1 MILLYDFE
9 YISKNLVLENFLK
22 VICEEFGVKYKLRK
36 EGKFVKLYID
46 EDEQRQHEFADHLS
60 SMLPLSL
67 FLKSSN
73 AKITDS
79 IVGKE
84 INIKNTAISLPF
96 TKNAIECAKDAESFY
111 YNHPFPPNEVGFINY
126 NVTSLTLE
134 DKNST
139 IVANNSRDYKNIYK
153 KIANLIKNGK
163 KIKIKTPNGIFLFFE
178 INKENMKSIDNFEI
192 IPTDISLVQKM
203 VNITQ
208 EELQILMTLEKPIM
222 RAKVNMVYEA
232 KEILPENRIK
242 IRMSN
247 SVLLQLICE
256 ELFDIGV
263 EFIGK
268 SNDTVKCDIF
278 LDYDIKIPKIPDI
291 EVAVLENGEILVL
304 QDDTYAS
311 KESKKDLDKIRE
323 PSIRQFVSIL
333 KERELFDTQVSC
345 FYFSTKYD
353 DAILYQDSDKGM
365 LSLVKFPLY
374 SSIREIFSIIR
385 KKSASGRK
393 LIENYQKSFPKLY
406 NFLLRVNIPRKLSNN
421 FYNLLRFVSLIVGF
435 SDNFENAAKKLIENA
450 EDFGGQKGV
459 RIDMKLEDED
469 KIYSDFNPYKVIQSA
484 MSFKLAGCDDM
495 TLSFGV
501 IESFSYLVSDIAD
514 AHKET
519 LGSQNITLGGSLF
532 GYPLIAELISKNLL
546 PNHKIYFNQELPIEQ
561 HQ

>member
-36 EGKFVKLYID
+36 EGEFVKLYID

-84 INIKNTAISLPF
+84 INIKSTAISLPF
-96 TKNAIECAKDAESFY
+96 TKNSIECAKDAESFY
-111 YNHPFPPNEVGFINY
+111 HNHPFPPNEVGFINY

-134 DKNST
+134 DENST
-139 IVANNSRDYKNIYK
+139 IVANSSSDYKNIYK

-178 INKENMKSIDNFEI
+178 INKENMKDIDDFEV

-222 RAKVNMVYEA
+222 RAKVNMVYET
-232 KEILPENRIK
+232 KEILSKNRIK
-242 IRMSN
+242 IRMPN
-247 SVLLQLICE
+247 SVMLQLICE
-256 ELFDIGV
+256 ELFSRGV
-263 EFIGK
+263 EFICK
-268 SNDTVKCDIF
+268 SSDTKKYDSF
-278 LDYDIKIPKIPDI
+278 LDYDVKIPKIPDI
-291 EVAVLENGEILVL
+291 EVTLLENGEIVIIKG
-304 QDDTYAS
+304 DEYAS
-311 KESKKDLDKIRE
+311 DDLKKDLDKFKDN
-323 PSIRQFVSIL
+323 SIRKFVSIL
-333 KERELFDTQVSC
+333 KERELFDFKSSC
-345 FYFSTKYD
+345 FYFSKRYD
-353 DAILYQDSDKGM
+353 DKVMYHDNDKGM
-365 LSLVKFPLY
+365 LSLVGFPAF
-374 SSIREIFSIIR
+374 SSIRDIFSAI
-385 KKSASGRK
+385 KKMDENGEK
-393 LIENYQKSFPKLY
+393 LIEKYQDAFPKLY
-406 NFLLRVNIPRKLSNN
+406 SFLHRAKIPKRLSNN
-421 FYNLLRFVSLIVGF
+421 FFNYISFVSLIVGF
-435 SDNFENAAKKLIENA
+435 SDNFKDAGEVLIEKA

-459 RIDMKLEDED
+459 RIDMKLQNED
-469 KIYSDFNPYKVIQSA
+469 KIHSDFDPYRFLRSA

-495 TLSFGV
+495 TLSYGI
-501 IESFSYLVSDIAD
+501 IESFAYFISDMAD

-519 LGSQNITLGGSLF
+519 LGSQKITLGGSLF
-532 GYPLIAELISKNLL
+532 GYKLISEPVAKNLL
-546 PNHKIYFNQELPIEQ
+546 ANHNIYFNHELSID
-561 HQ
+561 